1 MHILFFFFFDV
12 AKTKQL
18 TAKQIKSKAAGYG
31 MHLTKLS
38 VLWIF
43 SGKSF
48 AAWHIFTQQTYT
60 GNAKAVS
67 TEPRSEV
74 CWKLAEGQ
82 CQCTSFEIMCSAV
95 TVPLENCILWMLT
108 LEVHTLSIRAGKQL
122 RENVLPGEQ
131 TLVSFLHVF
140 CTFASSHFIFKQS
153 TK

>member
-1 MHILFFFFFDV
+1 MHVSFSRPPRQSCAYTFFFFFDV

-18 TAKQIKSKAAGYG
+18 TAKRIKSKAAGYG

-48 AAWHIFTQQTYT
+48 ATWHIFTQQTYT

-67 TEPRSEV
+67 TEPRPEV

-82 CQCTSFEIMCSAV
+82 CQCTSFGIMCSAV
-95 TVPLENCILWMLT
+95 TVPLENCAFCECWFWKCT
-108 LEVHTLSIRAGKQL
+108 RWASGLESSWERMFSQ
-122 RENVLPGEQ
+122 ENKL
-131 TLVSFLHVF
+131 
-140 CTFASSHFIFKQS
+140 
-153 TK
+153 